1 MGVNL
6 YRNSQMLGSSLLN
19 TMSMG
24 APAGWDPMTCLNKA
38 LPDAG
43 VALNSQGSGYES
55 YGLGLLLQASW

>member
-1 MGVNL
+1 
-6 YRNSQMLGSSLLN
+6 MLGSSLLN